1 MNQTQSPRSPG
12 RPRSDTTRQAIL
24 DASAHLLETESY
36 DRISI
41 ERIAAE
47 AKVGKQSIYRWWG
60 GKADV
65 MLAAY
70 TERVLP
76 RLPPRQ
82 PTDDAV
88 GDLEDFLKQYFATV
102 RAPLVRRAMQGLLA
116 EAQLD
121 ADFRLRF
128 YGVFVA
134 SRRTIF
140 RQLIRH
146 GIALGQMRAD
156 VDVEMV
162 IDLLNGAFWYRLLSG
177 AEDEIDDA
185 FAERLVATLLP
196 TLVVAREAALQGE

>member
-1 MNQTQSPRSPG
+1 MTPTQTPRAPG
-12 RPRSDTTRQAIL
+12 RPRSDATRQAIL
-24 DASAHLLETESY
+24 DASAHLLESESY
-36 DRISI
+36 DKISI

-70 TERVLP
+70 TERVIP
-76 RLPPRQ
+76 RLPPRA
-82 PTDDAV
+82 PTGDSV
-88 GDLEDFLKQYFATV
+88 GDLEDFLKQYFASV

-121 ADFRLRF
+121 SDFRLRF

-134 SRRTIF
+134 SRRTNF
-140 RQLIRH
+140 RQLLRH
-146 GIALGQMRAD
+146 GVANGQLRPD
-156 VDVEMV
+156 LDVEMI

-177 AEDEIDDA
+177 AEDEIDDD
-185 FAERLVATLLP
+185 FAEGLIRTLLP
-196 TLVVAREAALQGE
+196 SLTPTKSVR

>member
-1 MNQTQSPRSPG
+1 MSQPPAVRPPG
-12 RPRSDTTRQAIL
+12 RPRSDATRQAIL

-36 DRISI
+36 DKISI

-65 MLAAY
+65 VLAAY

-82 PTDDAV
+82 PTDDAL
-88 GDLEDFLKQYFATV
+88 GDLEDFLRRLFQSV
-102 RAPLVRRAMQGLLA
+102 SAPLVRRTMQGLLA

-121 ADFRLRF
+121 ADFRIKF

-134 SRRTIF
+134 SRRTLF
-140 RQLIRH
+140 RQVLRH
-146 GIALGQMRAD
+146 GVGLGQFRAD
-156 VDVEMV
+156 LDVETT
-162 IDLLNGAFWYRLLSG
+162 IDMLNGAFWYRLLSG
-177 AEDEIDDA
+177 DEDDLDDA
-185 FAERLVATLLP
+185 FA
-196 TLVVAREAALQGE
+196 AALVLTLGPAIVTAQRPA

>member
-1 MNQTQSPRSPG
+1 MSQPPSRAARPPG
-12 RPRSDTTRQAIL
+12 RPRSDATRQAIL

-36 DRISI
+36 DKISI
-41 ERIAAE
+41 ERIASE

-65 MLAAY
+65 VLAAY

-82 PTDDAV
+82 PTDDAFD
-88 GDLEDFLKQYFATV
+88 DLEDFLRQLFASV
-102 RAPLVRRAMQGLLA
+102 GAPLVRRTMQGLLA

-121 ADFRLRF
+121 PDFRLKF

-134 SRRTIF
+134 SRRTMF
-140 RQLIRH
+140 KQALRH
-146 GIALGQMRAD
+146 GIALGQFRAD
-156 VDVEMV
+156 LDVETI

-177 AEDEIDDA
+177 GEEDLDA
-185 FAERLVATLLP
+185 KFAADLINTLRPAL
-196 TLVVAREAALQGE
+196 EAKRQKVRA